1 MNEIDQEKED
11 VPQENFVTA
20 PTNKRVVAFGMDY
33 ILLGLCSFLIFLYL
47 PRLMGEQVAE
57 EFANLISQ
65 LQDSFQQTNPDQ
77 ERMRQLLEET
87 GRFYQKMNFDF
98 IIFNFY
104 MLYFFV
110 GEIFFGGKS
119 IGKATFSICSRT
131 NEGHKQLNMFQMVV
145 RSFLKSL
152 YCTYALI
159 FWIINLC
166 IFFYNRRC
174 LHDILTKTSSFRAV

>member
-87 GRFYQKMNFDF
+87 GRFYQKMN
-98 IIFNFY
+98 
-104 MLYFFV
+104 
-110 GEIFFGGKS
+110 
-119 IGKATFSICSRT
+119 C
-131 NEGHKQLNMFQMVV
+131 
-145 RSFLKSL
+145 
-152 YCTYALI
+152 
-159 FWIINLC
+159 
-166 IFFYNRRC
+166 
-174 LHDILTKTSSFRAV
+174 